1 MGTRA
6 SDKNYRD
13 FAARCVAHFLKLVS
27 ASGVSY
33 AIAGMWVPK
42 SHAIAANGRVGAYA
56 RIPRSRHTID
66 SFFHYPGTGMLTL
79 AGASALSPFRLRRLL
94 GELQSIAS
102 DVRAVQARFMH
113 FVEIDAIDGDVRD
126 DERAMLQQL
135 LDYGPHREAQQYAG
149 ELFLVV
155 PRPGTLSPWSSK
167 ATDIAHNC
175 GLARVRRI
183 ERGIAYYVSCDG
195 AIAEQLRARIAASLH
210 DRMVES
216 VFASLDDAAN
226 LFLHETPRALRTVD
240 ILGGGRA
247 ALERANR
254 ESGFALADRSEER
267 RVGKECLP

>member
-1 MGTRA
+1 M
-6 SDKNYRD
+6 
-13 FAARCVAHFLKLVS
+13 
-27 ASGVSY
+27 
-33 AIAGMWVPK
+33 PK
-42 SHAIAANGRVGAYA
+42 SYAIAANGRFGAYG
-56 RIPRSRHTID
+56 RILRSRHTIRLI
-66 SFFHYPGTGMLTL
+66 FHYSGTVMLTL

-113 FVEIDAIDGDVRD
+113 FVEIDAIDGDARD

-167 ATDIAHNC
+167 ATDIARNC

-195 AIAEQLRARIAASLH
+195 TIACSSCARASPRRCTIAWSRRCSRVSTMRRICSCTRRRARCARWTFSAAAARRWSARIAS
-210 DRMVES
+210 S
-216 VFASLDDAAN
+216 VSRSPMTRSIICARLSSSSDAIRP
-226 LFLHETPRALRTVD
+226 T
-240 ILGGGRA
+240 
-247 ALERANR
+247 
-254 ESGFALADRSEER
+254 SS
-267 RVGKECLP
+267 